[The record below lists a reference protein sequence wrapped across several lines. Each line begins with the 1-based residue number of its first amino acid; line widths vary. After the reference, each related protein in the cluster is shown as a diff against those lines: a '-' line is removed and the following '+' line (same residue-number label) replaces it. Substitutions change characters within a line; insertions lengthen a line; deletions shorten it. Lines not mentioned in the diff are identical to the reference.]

1 MPAKFQRNGVQ
12 YANGFYVYWIVVDDD
27 GNIIRW
33 FKDAANA
40 AHWSLCYGGGKAVE
54 MRLRA
59 PFDPPVVTED

>member
-12 YANGFYVYWIVVDDD
+12 YSNGYYVYWIALDDD
-27 GNIIRW
+27 ENILKW

-40 AHWSLCYGGGKAVE
+40 AEWSLHHGGKAVE

-59 PFDPPVVTED
+59 PFDPPIRTED